1 MTTTHTPAT
10 VRKSGDARFGSWF
23 VQILGIDVE
32 GFADREEAQAQATRI
47 NAKTAGMTDAEVR
60 ALYRIVTPP

>member
-60 ALYRIVTPP
+60 ALYHLGDAS

>member
-10 VRKSGDARFGSWF
+10 VRKSKDARFGSWF

-32 GFADREEAQAQATRI
+32 GFADREEAQSQAARI

-60 ALYRIVTPP
+60 ALYRLGGAS